1 NNYARIAMMLGLP
14 RQTHP
19 RELVRI
25 GRTLLQEGIA
35 PKIVKNG
42 PCKENVV
49 SGNAV
54 DLDAFP
60 VPYWNRL
67 DGGRYIITYAG
78 VVSKDPESGVMNVGI
93 YRGMIGGRDRIP
105 ILMWRARQGGPQRL
119 ARRRGGPQEKETT
132 AATGRGGPPACGRG
146 PARPDGGR

>member
-1 NNYARIAMMLGLP
+1 MMLALP

-93 YRGMIGGRDRIP
+93 YRGMVGGRDRIP
-105 ILMWRARQGGPQRL
+105 ILMWRGRERGAPPR
-119 ARRRGGPQEKETT
+119 ARRAPRHQAEPNTGP
-132 AATGRGGPPACGRG
+132 
-146 PARPDGGR
+146 